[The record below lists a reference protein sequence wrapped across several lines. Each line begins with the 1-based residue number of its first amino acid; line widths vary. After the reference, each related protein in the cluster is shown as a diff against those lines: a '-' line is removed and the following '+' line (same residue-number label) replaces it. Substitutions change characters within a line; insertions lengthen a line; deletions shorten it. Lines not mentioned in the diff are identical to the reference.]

1 MSNTGFKVRFDENG
15 DIVDI
20 LGGGCLKSTP
30 EEKVRQRFIETLIN
44 E

>member
-20 LGGGCLKSTP
+20 LGGCLKSTP
-30 EEKVRQRFIETLIN
+30 EEKSGSVSSRP
-44 E
+44 

>member
-20 LGGGCLKSTP
+20 LGGVLKALLRKKSGSVSSRP
-30 EEKVRQRFIETLIN
+30 
-44 E
+44 

>member
-20 LGGGCLKSTP
+20 LGGGWLKSTP
-30 EEKVRQRFIETLIN
+30 EEKVRQRFRP
-44 E
+44 

>member
-20 LGGGCLKSTP
+20 LGGGFLKALPRKKSGSVSSRP
-30 EEKVRQRFIETLIN
+30 
-44 E
+44 